1 MVKDIKQRTE
11 EKKQIQ
17 AETSKDTYIV
27 ENPKPIIDSINE
39 LGRVIIKFSED
50 MYLDEIFR
58 GYTLKTNVAA
68 AVNDEI

>member
-1 MVKDIKQRTE
+1 MVKDIKQRTD

-17 AETSKDTYIV
+17 AGTSKDTYIV